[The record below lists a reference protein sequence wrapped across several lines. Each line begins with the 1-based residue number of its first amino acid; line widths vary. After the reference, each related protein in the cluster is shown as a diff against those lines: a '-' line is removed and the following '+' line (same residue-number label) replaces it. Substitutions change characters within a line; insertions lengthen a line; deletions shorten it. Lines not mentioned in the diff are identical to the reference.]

1 MKKQILMALFIVSSL
16 SVFAVT
22 LPKSSYSPISM
33 TGANE
38 IPFTLDTRTHVVSTL
53 YLGSYDGVCT
63 TEEEWGATDIQPCSS
78 CCNDK
83 VFIPC
88 ISQYEMIYG
97 DNVPEEQANECLE
110 LTTSC
115 QQTCDWALN
124 EKRGPLGT
132 PLMLLPFALA
142 YVGFMYYRRRRENAE
157 QA

>member
-38 IPFTLDTRTHVVSTL
+38 IPFTLETRAHVVSTL
-53 YLGSYDGVCT
+53 YAGSYDGVCT

-83 VFIPC
+83 VYIPC

-97 DNVPEEQANECLE
+97 EDVPEEFANECLE

-132 PLMLLPFALA
+132 PLLLLPFALA
-142 YVGFMYYRRRRENAE
+142 YALVRRKR
-157 QA
+157 QASEVA